1 MSATGSK
8 QFPEPKIKVSRKAE
22 VRGWKANKSRYL
34 IIAEYIIRW
43 MLTLEECKKILNDGS
58 SRKYKDD
65 EVKQLREYLYQV
77 AELQLE
83 TE

>member
-1 MSATGSK
+1 
-8 QFPEPKIKVSRKAE
+8 
-22 VRGWKANKSRYL
+22 
-34 IIAEYIIRW
+34 
-43 MLTLEECKKILNDGS
+43 MLTLEECEKILNDGS

-65 EVKQLREYLYQV
+65 EVKQLREYLYQL